1 MARRLP
7 YALGMKLV
15 IATLAAL
22 SLACTISPVVTDRNP
37 GGDDSFDGC
46 RRASR
51 DYCRDAL
58 DTPPSELDK
67 CVAEATYHCV
77 AGGAP

>member
-1 MARRLP
+1 
-7 YALGMKLV
+7 MKLF
-15 IATLAAL
+15 IAALAAL
-22 SLACTISPVVTDRNP
+22 SLACTISPVVTDP
-37 GGDDSFDGC
+37 GSDGGDIYDSC

-67 CVAEATYHCV
+67 CVAEATYNCI
-77 AGGAP
+77 AGTAP

>member
-15 IATLAAL
+15 LATLAAL
-22 SLACTISPVVTDRNP
+22 SLACTISPVVTDRAS
-37 GGDDSFDGC
+37 GGDDAFDGC

-67 CVAEATYHCV
+67 CVAEATYHCI
-77 AGGAP
+77 AGSAP